1 MVSWYLDIFYF
12 IYCNGFVIL
21 FSSVLL
27 LDVLRDHRIKYLPS
41 DDEHRE
47 RFTVR
52 RYHILQDTL
61 HMFRR
66 AKLSLTKHLKVT
78 FVGEPAV
85 DAGGPLRE
93 FFHYILLEI
102 AENNSLSCG
111 SDTARCPLHN
121 LVELERKTY

>member
-1 MVSWYLDIFYF
+1 MWKIIWNREAPLHLS
-12 IYCNGFVIL
+12 

-52 RYHILQDTL
+52 RNHILQDTL

-66 AKLSLTKHLKVT
+66 AKLRLTKHLKVT
-78 FVGEPAV
+78 FVEEPAV
-85 DAGGPLRE
+85 DAGRPLRE

-102 AENNSLSCG
+102 AENNSLFCG
-111 SDTARCPLHN
+111 SDAARCPRHS
-121 LVELERKTY
+121 

>member
-61 HMFRR
+61 HMFWR

-93 FFHYILLEI
+93 FFHYILLE
-102 AENNSLSCG
+102 LQK
-111 SDTARCPLHN
+111 TTPY
-121 LVELERKTY
+121 LVVLIQLDALYII